1 MLQMETWTAPAHNT
15 IYYLFPNVYARKCKN
30 VICPVHCEFQIRPGQ
45 CWNNKENSISS
56 ILVNGG
62 LWAGRPVWRTIQQS
76 ARVNP
81 HKLKLIMTE
90 LNSKFIEMEWPSPV
104 SFLRSFC
111 DVVAAAAASS
121 QKTGTG
127 AATVRFGRWYC
138 FGCST
143 YTFVAEGIRQNPS
156 STPDHTCFIL
166 NCNIL
171 RHWAIYS
178 PAKEWFEFSFR
189 QAYWGIVG

>member
-45 CWNNKENSISS
+45 CWNNEENSISS

-111 DVVAAAAASS
+111 DVVAAAARRPRKRQGQEQQPFGSVGDIASDVVPTHS
-121 QKTGTG
+121 WPKES
-127 AATVRFGRWYC
+127 GR
-138 FGCST
+138 
-143 YTFVAEGIRQNPS
+143 
-156 STPDHTCFIL
+156 
-166 NCNIL
+166 IL
-171 RHWAIYS
+171 RLPRITRVLY
-178 PAKEWFEFSFR
+178 
-189 QAYWGIVG
+189 